1 MQTAITCATTD
12 PPVWPGMH
20 YDAGDESR
28 LSKLHQLLFGRD
40 VDDDDDGQTY
50 PTRHHCFYRALAEGA
65 LDIITVVD
73 EFGTLVYTSPSSEQQ
88 LGYRPDELIGR
99 NLFEFVHSDD
109 IPGVRAAFDE
119 CRRNDTA
126 SAPVENRLRHTDGL
140 WRTFESVGRFQSD
153 GAGGRV
159 CIIHSR
165 DVDTRKLLEA
175 QVRQAQ
181 KMEAVGLSTGAIAH
195 DFNNMLVVIAGYTAL
210 LANDSSQ
217 TVREFARE
225 MRMATDRATELTS
238 QLLSFAR
245 ASQIDEPVSD
255 TNEVITDF
263 RPILDRMVGRDVHV
277 SYALEASHCSV
288 QVTRSALDQVLI
300 NLAVNARD
308 AMPAGGELTVTTS
321 NEWRPRQG
329 DHAAAF
335 PLAEFVVVR
344 LTDTG
349 VGMADDV
356 KARIFEPFFTT
367 KAPGRGTGIG
377 LQTVHGIVTQAGGR
391 IDVISAPGAGT
402 TFRVLLPV
410 YPETPAPAAPA
421 TGAVN

>member
-1 MQTAITCATTD
+1 VA
-12 PPVWPGMH
+12 P
-20 YDAGDESR
+20 AGHR
-28 LSKLHQLLFGRD
+28 
-40 VDDDDDGQTY
+40 
-50 PTRHHCFYRALAEGA
+50 CFYRALAEGA

-73 EFGTLVYTSPSSEQQ
+73 EFGTVVYKSPSSEQH
-88 LGYRPDELIGR
+88 LGYRPEELIGR
-99 NLFEFVHSDD
+99 NLFEFVHPDD
-109 IPGVRAAFDE
+109 ILRVRAAFDDS
-119 CRRNDTA
+119 RRNETA
-126 SAPVENRLRHTDGL
+126 SAPIEHRLRHHDGL

-153 GAGGRV
+153 GSGGRIG
-159 CIIHSR
+159 IIHSR
-165 DVDTRKLLEA
+165 DVGARKLLEA

-255 TNEVITDF
+255 ANEVISDF
-263 RPILDRMVGRDVHV
+263 RPILDRMVGRDVRV
-277 SYALEASHCSV
+277 SYALEAV
-288 QVTRSALDQVLI
+288 PATVAVGRSALDQVLI

-335 PLAEFVVVR
+335 PLAEFVVIR
-344 LTDTG
+344 ITDTG
-349 VGMADDV
+349 IGMAEDV

-391 IDVISAPGAGT
+391 IDVISAPGSGT

-410 YPETPAPAAPA
+410 HPAAP
-421 TGAVN
+421 VHEL

>member
-1 MQTAITCATTD
+1 MQTAITCATVD
-12 PPVWPGMH
+12 PPSIWPGMP
-20 YDAGDESR
+20 YDSGGDRR
-28 LSKLHQLLFGRD
+28 LSNLRRLLFGRD
-40 VDDDDDGQTY
+40 EAGDDGQTY
-50 PTRHHCFYRALAEGA
+50 PTGHRCFYRALAEGA

-73 EFGTLVYTSPSSEQQ
+73 EFGTIVYKSPSTEQH

-109 IPGVRAAFDE
+109 IPRVRTAFDDS
-119 CRRNDTA
+119 RRNDTA
-126 SAPVENRLRHTDGL
+126 SAPIEHRLRHMDGL
-140 WRTFESVGRFQSD
+140 WRTFESVGRFQPD
-153 GAGGRV
+153 GAGGRIG
-159 CIIHSR
+159 IIHSR
-165 DVDTRKLLEA
+165 DVSGRKLLEA

-210 LANDSSQ
+210 LATDQSQ

-245 ASQIDEPVSD
+245 ASQIDEPVCD
-255 TNEVITDF
+255 ANEVIADF

-277 SYALEASHCSV
+277 SYALEASPASV
-288 QVTRSALDQVLI
+288 PVGRSALDQVLI
-300 NLAVNARD
+300 NLVVNARD

-321 NEWRPRQG
+321 NEWRPRQSDLTG
-329 DHAAAF
+329 AF
-335 PLAEFVVVR
+335 PLAEFVVLR
-344 LTDTG
+344 ITDTG
-349 VGMADDV
+349 VGMNDDV

-377 LQTVHGIVTQAGGR
+377 LQTVHGIVKQAGGR
-391 IDVISAPGAGT
+391 IDVISAPGSGT

-410 YPETPAPAAPA
+410 YPAAP
-421 TGAVN
+421 VRE

>member
-1 MQTAITCATTD
+1 MLTAIKCATID
-12 PPVWPGMH
+12 PPVWPPVH
-20 YDAGDESR
+20 YAAGGDLGRIARLRKVLLGKADDAGR
-28 LSKLHQLLFGRD
+28 AH
-40 VDDDDDGQTY
+40 
-50 PTRHHCFYRALAEGA
+50 PTEHHCFYRALAEGA

-73 EFGTLVYTSPSSEQQ
+73 EFGTIVYKSPSARQH
-88 LGYRPDELIGR
+88 LGYQPEDLIGR
-99 NLFEFVHSDD
+99 NLFEFVHQDD
-109 IPGVRAAFDE
+109 IARVRASFDE
-119 CRRNDTA
+119 GRKNGTA
-126 SAPVENRLRHTDGL
+126 SAPIEHRLRHIDGL

-153 GAGGRV
+153 GAGGRIG
-159 CIIHSR
+159 IIHSR
-165 DVDTRKLLEA
+165 DVGARKLLEA

-195 DFNNMLVVIAGYTAL
+195 DFNNMLVVIAGYTSL
-210 LANDSSQ
+210 LASDPSQ

-245 ASQIDEPVSD
+245 ASQIEGPSCDA
-255 TNEVITDF
+255 TEVISDF

-277 SYALEASHCSV
+277 SYALDASTSNV
-288 QVTRSALDQVLI
+288 PVTRSALDQVLI

-321 NEWRPRQG
+321 NEWRPCQG
-329 DHAAAF
+329 DGTAAL
-335 PLAEFVVVR
+335 PLVEHVVIR
-344 LTDTG
+344 ITDTG
-349 VGMADDV
+349 VGMAEDV

-391 IDVISAPGAGT
+391 IDVISAPGSGT

-410 YPETPAPAAPA
+410 LAAAPS
-421 TGAVN
+421 TRE

>member
-1 MQTAITCATTD
+1 MQTTTRCETVDSAAWPATLYASGGDDRRLTKLRHFLFGKAD
-12 PPVWPGMH
+12 S
-20 YDAGDESR
+20 DAG
-28 LSKLHQLLFGRD
+28 HAH
-40 VDDDDDGQTY
+40 
-50 PTRHHCFYRALAEGA
+50 PTGHYCFYRALAEGA

-73 EFGTLVYTSPSSEQQ
+73 EFGTIVYKSPSTERH
-88 LGYRPDELIGR
+88 LGYRPEDLVGR
-99 NLFEFVHSDD
+99 NLFEFVHPDD

-119 CRRNDTA
+119 SRKNDTA
-126 SAPVENRLRHTDGL
+126 SAPIEHRLRHVDGL

-159 CIIHSR
+159 GIIHAR
-165 DVDTRKLLEA
+165 DVGARKVLEA

-210 LANDSSQ
+210 LASDPSQ

-245 ASQIDEPVSD
+245 ASQVDEAQCD
-255 TNEVITDF
+255 ANTVIHDF

-277 SYALEASHCSV
+277 SYALEALPSAVSV
-288 QVTRSALDQVLI
+288 GRSALDQVLI
-300 NLAVNARD
+300 NLVVNARD

-329 DHAAAF
+329 DLAGAL
-335 PLAEFVVVR
+335 PLAEYVVIR
-344 LTDTG
+344 ITDTG
-349 VGMADDV
+349 IGMADEV

-377 LQTVHGIVTQAGGR
+377 LQTVHSIVTQAGGR
-391 IDVISAPGAGT
+391 VDVISAPASGT

-410 YPETPAPAAPA
+410 QTQAS
-421 TGAVN
+421 TQH

>member
-1 MQTAITCATTD
+1 MTMQTAIRCATID
-12 PPVWPGMH
+12 PPVWPAMN
-20 YDAGDESR
+20 DDTGDDR
-28 LSKLHQLLFGRD
+28 RPARAF
-40 VDDDDDGQTY
+40 
-50 PTRHHCFYRALAEGA
+50 PTGHHCFYRVLAEAA
-65 LDIITVVD
+65 LDIVTVVD
-73 EFGTLVYTSPSSEQQ
+73 EFGTIVYKSPSTERH
-88 LGYRPDELIGR
+88 LGYRPHETVGR
-99 NLFEFVHSDD
+99 NVFEFIHQDD
-109 IPGVRAAFDE
+109 IPRVRATFDE
-119 CRRNDTA
+119 CRESDGA
-126 SAPVENRLRHTDGL
+126 SPPIECRYRHADGL
-140 WRTFESVGRFQSD
+140 WRTLDSVGRFQPD
-153 GAGGRV
+153 GSGGRIG
-159 CIIHSR
+159 IIHSR
-165 DVDTRKLLEA
+165 DVGARKVLEA

-210 LANDSSQ
+210 LANDPSR

-238 QLLSFAR
+238 QLLSFSR
-245 ASQIDEPVSD
+245 AAESDNPVSD
-255 TNEVITDF
+255 VNGVIADF

-277 SYALEASHCSV
+277 SYALEAAPATV
-288 QVTRSALDQVLI
+288 RVARSALDQVLI

-321 NEWRPRQG
+321 NEWRPRGG
-329 DHAAAF
+329 DHAATC
-335 PLAEFVVVR
+335 PLAEFVVIR
-344 LTDTG
+344 ITDTG
-349 VGMADDV
+349 VGMAEGT

-410 YPETPAPAAPA
+410 YPPAPDTSAPA
-421 TGAVN
+421 QKAGD

>member
-1 MQTAITCATTD
+1 M
-12 PPVWPGMH
+12 PH
-20 YDAGDESR
+20 DAGDDGR
-28 LSKLHQLLFGRD
+28 LSKMGRFLFGRD
-40 VDDDDDGQTY
+40 EADDDGQTY
-50 PTRHHCFYRALAEGA
+50 PNGHYCFYRALAEGA

-73 EFGTLVYTSPSSEQQ
+73 EFGTIVYKSPSTEQH

-109 IPGVRAAFDE
+109 IPRVRAAFDDS
-119 CRRNDTA
+119 RRNDSA
-126 SAPVENRLRHTDGL
+126 SAPIEHRLRHMDGL

-153 GAGGRV
+153 GAGGRIG
-159 CIIHSR
+159 IIHSR
-165 DVDTRKLLEA
+165 DVSARKLLEA

-210 LANDSSQ
+210 LATDQSQ

-245 ASQIDEPVSD
+245 ASQTDEPVCD
-255 TNEVITDF
+255 ANDVIADF

-277 SYALEASHCSV
+277 SYAHEASPASV
-288 QVTRSALDQVLI
+288 PVGRSALDQVLI
-300 NLAVNARD
+300 NLVVNARD

-321 NEWRPRQG
+321 NEWRPRQSDLTG
-329 DHAAAF
+329 AF
-335 PLAEFVVVR
+335 PLAEFVVLR
-344 LTDTG
+344 ITDTG
-349 VGMADDV
+349 VGMNDDV

-391 IDVISAPGAGT
+391 IDVISAPGSGT
-402 TFRVLLPV
+402 TFRVLLPLH
-410 YPETPAPAAPA
+410 PAA
-421 TGAVN
+421 AVRE

>member
-1 MQTAITCATTD
+1 
-12 PPVWPGMH
+12 MH
-20 YDAGDESR
+20 YNAGDEGR
-28 LSKLHQLLFGRD
+28 LTRLRKVLLGKADDTGR
-40 VDDDDDGQTY
+40 TH
-50 PTRHHCFYRALAEGA
+50 PTEHRCFYRALAEGA

-73 EFGTLVYTSPSSEQQ
+73 EFGTIVYKSPSARQH
-88 LGYRPDELIGR
+88 LGYDPEALVGR
-99 NLFEFVHSDD
+99 NLFEFVHQDD
-109 IPGVRAAFDE
+109 VVRVRAALDE
-119 CRRNDTA
+119 GRKNGTA
-126 SAPVENRLRHTDGL
+126 SAPIEHRIRHTDGL
-140 WRTFESVGRFQSD
+140 WRTFESVGRFQPD
-153 GAGGRV
+153 GAGGRIG
-159 CIIHSR
+159 IIHSR
-165 DVDTRKLLEA
+165 DVGARKLLEA

-195 DFNNMLVVIAGYTAL
+195 DFNNMLVVIAGYTSL
-210 LANDSSQ
+210 LASDPSQ

-245 ASQIDEPVSD
+245 ASQIDEPSCD
-255 TNEVITDF
+255 ANEVIADF

-277 SYALEASHCSV
+277 SYALEAAPSNV
-288 QVTRSALDQVLI
+288 PVTRSALDQVLI

-321 NEWRPRQG
+321 NEWRPRQI
-329 DHAAAF
+329 DVAAQL
-335 PLAEFVVVR
+335 PLVEHVVIR
-344 LTDTG
+344 ITDTG
-349 VGMADDV
+349 IGMAEDI

-391 IDVISAPGAGT
+391 IDVISAPGSGT

-410 YPETPAPAAPA
+410 QPPASS
-421 TGAVN
+421 TRE

>member
-12 PPVWPGMH
+12 PSVWPAMFHG
-20 YDAGDESR
+20 AGDESR
-28 LSKLHQLLFGRD
+28 LSKLHRLLCGREEA
-40 VDDDDDGQTY
+40 DDDDGQTY
-50 PTRHHCFYRALAEGA
+50 PTGHHCFYRALAEGA

-73 EFGTLVYTSPSSEQQ
+73 EFGTIVYKSPSTEQH
-88 LGYRPDELIGR
+88 LGYRPEELIGR

-109 IPGVRAAFDE
+109 ILRVRAAFDDS
-119 CRRNDTA
+119 RRNATA
-126 SAPVENRLRHTDGL
+126 SAPVEHRLRHTDGL

-153 GAGGRV
+153 GAGGRIG
-159 CIIHSR
+159 IIHSR
-165 DVDTRKLLEA
+165 DVGARKLLEA

-225 MRMATDRATELTS
+225 MRMATDRATQLTS

-245 ASQIDEPVSD
+245 DSQFDEPVSD
-255 TNEVITDF
+255 ANEVIADF
-263 RPILDRMVGRDVHV
+263 RPILDRMVGRDVRV
-277 SYALEASHCSV
+277 SYALEASPANV
-288 QVTRSALDQVLI
+288 GVVRSALDQVLI
-300 NLAVNARD
+300 NLTVNARD

-410 YPETPAPAAPA
+410 YPSAP
-421 TGAVN
+421 VHH

>member
-1 MQTAITCATTD
+1 MQTITRCETVDSAAWPATLYAS
-12 PPVWPGMH
+12 G
-20 YDAGDESR
+20 GDDRR
-28 LSKLHQLLFGRD
+28 LTKLRHFLFGKAD
-40 VDDDDDGQTY
+40 SNAGHAH
-50 PTRHHCFYRALAEGA
+50 PTGHYCFYRALAEGA

-73 EFGTLVYTSPSSEQQ
+73 EFGTIVYKSPSTERH
-88 LGYRPDELIGR
+88 LGYRPEDLVGR
-99 NLFEFVHSDD
+99 NLFEFVHPDD

-119 CRRNDTA
+119 SRKNDTA
-126 SAPVENRLRHTDGL
+126 SAPIEHRLRHVDGL

-159 CIIHSR
+159 GIIHAR
-165 DVDTRKLLEA
+165 DVGARKVLEA

-210 LANDSSQ
+210 LASDPSQ

-245 ASQIDEPVSD
+245 ASQVDEAQCD
-255 TNEVITDF
+255 ANTVIHDF

-277 SYALEASHCSV
+277 SYALEALPSAVSV
-288 QVTRSALDQVLI
+288 GRSALDQVLI
-300 NLAVNARD
+300 NLVVNARD

-329 DHAAAF
+329 DVTGAL
-335 PLAEFVVVR
+335 PLAEYVVIR
-344 LTDTG
+344 ITDTG
-349 VGMADDV
+349 IGMADEV

-377 LQTVHGIVTQAGGR
+377 LQTVHSIVTQAGGR
-391 IDVISAPGAGT
+391 VDVISAPGSGT
-402 TFRVLLPV
+402 TFRVLFPV
-410 YPETPAPAAPA
+410 QTKAS
-421 TGAVN
+421 TQH

>member
-1 MQTAITCATTD
+1 MRYATGGDQSRMAGLARLRKVLLGRADETGRTHSTD
-12 PPVWPGMH
+12 
-20 YDAGDESR
+20 
-28 LSKLHQLLFGRD
+28 
-40 VDDDDDGQTY
+40 
-50 PTRHHCFYRALAEGA
+50 HHCFYRALAEGA

-73 EFGTLVYTSPSSEQQ
+73 EFGTIVYKSPSAKQH
-88 LGYRPDELIGR
+88 LGYDPEELIGR
-99 NLFEFVHSDD
+99 NLFEFVHQDD
-109 IPGVRAAFDE
+109 IARVRTAFE
-119 CRRNDTA
+119 EGRKKGTE
-126 SAPVENRLRHTDGL
+126 SSPIEHRLQHTDGM

-153 GAGGRV
+153 GAGGRIG
-159 CIIHSR
+159 IIHSR
-165 DVDTRKLLEA
+165 DVDARKLLEA

-195 DFNNMLVVIAGYTAL
+195 DFNNMLVVIAGYTSL
-210 LANDSSQ
+210 LASDPSQ

-245 ASQIDEPVSD
+245 ASQIDEPSCD
-255 TNEVITDF
+255 ANEVISDF

-277 SYALEASHCSV
+277 SYALEAFPSNV
-288 QVTRSALDQVLI
+288 PVTRSALDQVLI

-321 NEWRPRQG
+321 NEWRPRQIDG
-329 DHAAAF
+329 AAML
-335 PLAEFVVVR
+335 PLAEHVVIR
-344 LTDTG
+344 ITDTG
-349 VGMADDV
+349 VGMAEDV
-356 KARIFEPFFTT
+356 KSRIFEPFFTT

-391 IDVISAPGAGT
+391 IDVISALGSGT

-410 YPETPAPAAPA
+410 QAAAPS
-421 TGAVN
+421 TRE

>member
-1 MQTAITCATTD
+1 
-12 PPVWPGMH
+12 MH
-20 YDAGDESR
+20 YDSGGDESR
-28 LSKLHQLLFGRD
+28 MAKLRKVLFGKAG
-40 VDDDDDGQTY
+40 DGRAQSTD
-50 PTRHHCFYRALAEGA
+50 HHCFYRTLAEGA

-73 EFGTLVYTSPSSEQQ
+73 EFGTIVYKSPSAKEH
-88 LGYRPDELIGR
+88 LGYRPEELVGR
-99 NLFEFVHSDD
+99 NLFEFVHQDD
-109 IPGVRAAFDE
+109 IARVRAAFDDS
-119 CRRNDTA
+119 RTNDTA
-126 SAPVENRLRHTDGL
+126 SAPIEHRLRHADGL
-140 WRTFESVGRFQSD
+140 WRTFESVGRFHSD
-153 GAGGRV
+153 GTGGRV
-159 CIIHSR
+159 GIVHSR
-165 DVDTRKLLEA
+165 DVGARKLLEA

-210 LANDSSQ
+210 LASDPSQ

-245 ASQIDEPVSD
+245 ASQIDEPSCD
-255 TNEVITDF
+255 ANEVISDF

-277 SYALEASHCSV
+277 SYALDASSTNV
-288 QVTRSALDQVLI
+288 AVTRSALDQVLI

-321 NEWRPRQG
+321 NEWRPRQI
-329 DHAAAF
+329 DVAAKL
-335 PLAEFVVVR
+335 PLVEHVVIR
-344 LTDTG
+344 ITDTG
-349 VGMADDV
+349 VGMAEDV

-377 LQTVHGIVTQAGGR
+377 LQTVHGIVMQAGGR
-391 IDVISAPGAGT
+391 IDVISAPGTGT

-410 YPETPAPAAPA
+410 QTAAPS
-421 TGAVN
+421 TRE